1 VIIRELNT
9 VHLVIKP
16 FETICNIPVTGQ
28 PEPGT
33 WEDTTCF
40 DCLEGYIDYL
50 ERYKKRCCQYVSGDS
65 VKLADPDILESLN
78 EKIENIFNHLVKLD
92 R

>member
-1 VIIRELNT
+1 MVIRELNT

-16 FETICNIPVTGQ
+16 FETVCSIPVTGQ

-50 ERYKKRCCQYVSGDS
+50 ERYKKWCYQYMSGDS
-65 VKLADPDILESLN
+65 AKPVDPDILESLN
-78 EKIENIFNHLVKLD
+78 NKIGNIFNRLVTQD
-92 R
+92 N